1 MDKNAVLEIRWIQAF
16 TERSF
21 FEFVDNKTICYS
33 YASHICFLN
42 LETKLQSVFQSS
54 VREIGA
60 LTANGSKR
68 IFAFSEQKLSPSIFV
83 YSFPE
88 FQLKN
93 KLKGTAPL
101 DCTSLALSDG
111 GPFLGCCSSLPNYT
125 ITVWNWEKAE
135 PICSQP
141 KAGCDVVSLVFNP
154 LNCFQLCALGTAS
167 ITVWNIEKSTNLH
180 VLKPRVIELPTIE
193 DTVDKG
199 LMATYLNESDKETQL
214 PPIPLLDVGDKPEVC
229 TKAKL
234 TPAAVCWTATSELYV
249 TCAQGF
255 LLLVDPESLDV
266 SVQFNPSSAEAIPE
280 LRQDTFQGLTLWRDD
295 CIAVGMESAVHCL
308 RVKGGQIEIIKTWQ
322 IEQTVTTVMH
332 SPDNEMLV
340 VTSNKGQIFTVNP
353 NRSDEILKILDVG
366 SGRSVAAAF
375 SHTPTNICV
384 SVKNSGEVQ
393 LWSRD
398 GRLLGSL
405 SLQTDVTCVA
415 CCHVAQ
421 YAAVGTASGVVLFV
435 DLKREQQPQLIHEF
449 HLDHSVDQI
458 VFDQEGHYLFI
469 GASDSHVFVVN
480 AKPSEGFSVLGYT
493 VVPGPVLSLSTQCV
507 RDCEQVK
514 LLVLCAGQK
523 EHNQSGSLLTVLSL
537 PLRGLAGPDCVDGN
551 RRLAADILQI
561 SRYEVPHPIQTC
573 VLGVGEIFA
582 YCHQKRALQRFPLP
596 KDADAASSER
606 MVQLKPEEEVQ
617 GHPLGPACLTLSP
630 HHLWLASVGRGGLL
644 RVRETTSMDQFI
656 QLQCHPYG
664 SSRVGSV
671 LFSADSQTLL
681 TVGLNDG
688 AIVCANLRMKDRDL
702 GKMKK
707 SVDSLHTG
715 SEKLKA
721 SAGATTVDVTREEGT
736 LPSPPPSHS
745 TWLES
750 RQKTAVK
757 EENEQQEAIAATLR
771 KDLAQ
776 LYASLH
782 KMRLENET
790 CKEIERLKDS
800 EFILDPEEQRKQ
812 EALMEQAVNQVR
824 EEIQREIARKR
835 YLYDVLK
842 RDCWDSL
849 KVKGKAI
856 KAFHS
861 DLEVMNYPLKERTE
875 ADMAELQ
882 RVQKIRK
889 FEMAHIETVTEEE
902 EEEGQEADSAA
913 VMGSFSA
920 QLGYSNPYVYSQ
932 FSLRTTEQRINQIVL
947 LQDVIYNIKKGF
959 DEEFE
964 ALHRRK
970 LQEILNVRERNKDI
984 RRIMVKLDMKREL
997 WEPSL
1002 TDSEQPEKL
1011 FTVDDSEIKAEKYLT
1026 PEQKQEE
1033 ERKKLEEQQRFAAR
1047 TENLRELALNEMMGG
1062 ALEVKQGDILE
1073 KEIPPP
1079 EFVLSKPDS
1088 QWDEEEKK
1096 RYEKFEKKT
1105 KELNEEKEKY
1115 KKSLET
1121 EMKKLHTINKDVTET
1136 FDENLRK
1143 LFEKKIRCEMA
1154 VNQEELKTAYLMT
1167 AVEEEQEMNTREQ
1180 ELKSKLEGVEAHKQE
1195 CEKEVESYEEEV
1207 RLFGDIYDRIVDED
1221 GVLDKD
1227 FKKEF
1232 QDVPKNVINTLYKL
1246 FKRRP
1251 RVSKTKTHTESNASV
1266 SKEPHPC
1273 GSPQPDELAD
1283 LLQAMEE
1290 LDAPENTPKCLSPAV
1305 WERFCLFRRTKVESE
1320 HKVKVNGKTFAKMQ
1334 GVLQKKRDKL
1344 ETAEQEIK
1352 NLYDALK
1359 SQHEEKNHF
1368 LSNIVILVPLKQEQ
1382 VEVSTADFPA
1392 DYSDSVLLDR
1402 SVVERLND
1410 TIRTSAEQKI
1420 KSMVECKD
1428 FCKGIIQLQWEH
1440 KKLKMQ
1446 MEDLNNKCRDIR
1458 QLKLT
1463 EEQRDYLTKKGHGSD
1478 TTQQVSSVEKT
1489 IAFQEKVHQKNVQKR
1504 KDKIQQ
1510 IKRKAAKKV
1519 LENAQLE
1526 EDIANMQAVLQER
1539 RETYKAIAP
1548 EEKESEREKRYQKIL
1563 QVKDLKSLVQIKE
1576 KEVATLRAEVER
1588 LRRRNYPLLVE
1599 PKQI

>member
-1 MDKNAVLEIRWIQAF
+1 MHQIILITFHLWIQAF

-125 ITVWNWEKAE
+125 ITVW
-135 PICSQP
+135 
-141 KAGCDVVSLVFNP
+141 
-154 LNCFQLCALGTAS
+154 
-167 ITVWNIEKSTNLH
+167 
-180 VLKPRVIELPTIE
+180 VIELPTIE

-214 PPIPLLDVGDKPEVC
+214 PPIPLLDPEVC

-266 SVQFNPSSAEAIPE
+266 SVQFNPSCKISTDTVGLFCKVGLPVKMLLTSVFVEAAAEAIPE

-308 RVKGGQIEIIKTWQ
+308 RVKGGQIEIIKTWR

-384 SVKNSGEVQ
+384 
-393 LWSRD
+393 
-398 GRLLGSL
+398 
-405 SLQTDVTCVA
+405 VTCVA

-458 VFDQEGHYLFI
+458 VQ
-469 GASDSHVFVVN
+469 
-480 AKPSEGFSVLGYT
+480 
-493 VVPGPVLSLSTQCV
+493 
-507 RDCEQVK
+507 
-514 LLVLCAGQK
+514 
-523 EHNQSGSLLTVLSL
+523 
-537 PLRGLAGPDCVDGN
+537 
-551 RRLAADILQI
+551 
-561 SRYEVPHPIQTC
+561 
-573 VLGVGEIFA
+573 
-582 YCHQKRALQRFPLP
+582 
-596 KDADAASSER
+596 DADAASSER

-776 LYASLH
+776 LYASV
-782 KMRLENET
+782 
-790 CKEIERLKDS
+790 S
-800 EFILDPEEQRKQ
+800 FI
-812 EALMEQAVNQVR
+812 
-824 EEIQREIARKR
+824 
-835 YLYDVLK
+835 
-842 RDCWDSL
+842 
-849 KVKGKAI
+849 
-856 KAFHS
+856 
-861 DLEVMNYPLKERTE
+861 
-875 ADMAELQ
+875 
-882 RVQKIRK
+882 
-889 FEMAHIETVTEEE
+889 
-902 EEEGQEADSAA
+902 
-913 VMGSFSA
+913 
-920 QLGYSNPYVYSQ
+920 
-932 FSLRTTEQRINQIVL
+932 
-947 LQDVIYNIKKGF
+947 
-959 DEEFE
+959 
-964 ALHRRK
+964 
-970 LQEILNVRERNKDI
+970 
-984 RRIMVKLDMKREL
+984 
-997 WEPSL
+997 
-1002 TDSEQPEKL
+1002 
-1011 FTVDDSEIKAEKYLT
+1011 
-1026 PEQKQEE
+1026 
-1033 ERKKLEEQQRFAAR
+1033 
-1047 TENLRELALNEMMGG
+1047 
-1062 ALEVKQGDILE
+1062 
-1073 KEIPPP
+1073 
-1079 EFVLSKPDS
+1079 
-1088 QWDEEEKK
+1088 
-1096 RYEKFEKKT
+1096 
-1105 KELNEEKEKY
+1105 
-1115 KKSLET
+1115 
-1121 EMKKLHTINKDVTET
+1121 
-1136 FDENLRK
+1136 
-1143 LFEKKIRCEMA
+1143 
-1154 VNQEELKTAYLMT
+1154 AYLF
-1167 AVEEEQEMNTREQ
+1167 A
-1180 ELKSKLEGVEAHKQE
+1180 
-1195 CEKEVESYEEEV
+1195 Y
-1207 RLFGDIYDRIVDED
+1207 
-1221 GVLDKD
+1221 
-1227 FKKEF
+1227 
-1232 QDVPKNVINTLYKL
+1232 
-1246 FKRRP
+1246 
-1251 RVSKTKTHTESNASV
+1251 
-1266 SKEPHPC
+1266 
-1273 GSPQPDELAD
+1273 
-1283 LLQAMEE
+1283 
-1290 LDAPENTPKCLSPAV
+1290 
-1305 WERFCLFRRTKVESE
+1305 FC
-1320 HKVKVNGKTFAKMQ
+1320 
-1334 GVLQKKRDKL
+1334 D
-1344 ETAEQEIK
+1344 
-1352 NLYDALK
+1352 
-1359 SQHEEKNHF
+1359 
-1368 LSNIVILVPLKQEQ
+1368 
-1382 VEVSTADFPA
+1382 
-1392 DYSDSVLLDR
+1392 
-1402 SVVERLND
+1402 
-1410 TIRTSAEQKI
+1410 
-1420 KSMVECKD
+1420 
-1428 FCKGIIQLQWEH
+1428 
-1440 KKLKMQ
+1440 
-1446 MEDLNNKCRDIR
+1446 
-1458 QLKLT
+1458 
-1463 EEQRDYLTKKGHGSD
+1463 
-1478 TTQQVSSVEKT
+1478 
-1489 IAFQEKVHQKNVQKR
+1489 
-1504 KDKIQQ
+1504 
-1510 IKRKAAKKV
+1510 
-1519 LENAQLE
+1519 
-1526 EDIANMQAVLQER
+1526 
-1539 RETYKAIAP
+1539 
-1548 EEKESEREKRYQKIL
+1548 
-1563 QVKDLKSLVQIKE
+1563 
-1576 KEVATLRAEVER
+1576 
-1588 LRRRNYPLLVE
+1588 
-1599 PKQI
+1599 

>member
-1 MDKNAVLEIRWIQAF
+1 
-16 TERSF
+16 
-21 FEFVDNKTICYS
+21 
-33 YASHICFLN
+33 
-42 LETKLQSVFQSS
+42 
-54 VREIGA
+54 
-60 LTANGSKR
+60 
-68 IFAFSEQKLSPSIFV
+68 
-83 YSFPE
+83 
-88 FQLKN
+88 
-93 KLKGTAPL
+93 
-101 DCTSLALSDG
+101 
-111 GPFLGCCSSLPNYT
+111 
-125 ITVWNWEKAE
+125 
-135 PICSQP
+135 
-141 KAGCDVVSLVFNP
+141 
-154 LNCFQLCALGTAS
+154 
-167 ITVWNIEKSTNLH
+167 
-180 VLKPRVIELPTIE
+180 
-193 DTVDKG
+193 
-199 LMATYLNESDKETQL
+199 MATYLNESDKETQL

-255 LLLVDPESLDV
+255 LLLVDPESLYV

-308 RVKGGQIEIIKTWQ
+308 RVKGGQIEIIKTWR

-393 LWSRD
+393 LWSTD

-405 SLQTDVTCVA
+405 SLQTDVTF
-415 CCHVAQ
+415 
-421 YAAVGTASGVVLFV
+421 TS
-435 DLKREQQPQLIHEF
+435 K
-449 HLDHSVDQI
+449 HLDQTKMYNT
-458 VFDQEGHYLFI
+458 G
-469 GASDSHVFVVN
+469 
-480 AKPSEGFSVLGYT
+480 SERT
-493 VVPGPVLSLSTQCV
+493 KRVVPGPVLSLSTQCV

-644 RVRETTSMDQFI
+644 HVRETTSMDQFI

-736 LPSPPPSHS
+736 LLSPPPSHS

-800 EFILDPEEQRKQ
+800 EFTLDPEEQRKQ

-920 QLGYSNPYVYSQ
+920 QLGYSNP
-932 FSLRTTEQRINQIVL
+932 LRLQSVQPENHRAENQPDSSTTGESVL
-947 LQDVIYNIKKGF
+947 ENCCACGNDVIYNIKKGF

-1154 VNQEELKTAYLMT
+1154 ELKIAYLMT

-1352 NLYDALK
+1352 NLYDALQK
-1359 SQHEEKNHF
+1359 HEEKNHF

-1382 VEVSTADFPA
+1382 VEVS
-1392 DYSDSVLLDR
+1392 YR
-1402 SVVERLND
+1402 RLP
-1410 TIRTSAEQKI
+1410 R
-1420 KSMVECKD
+1420 
-1428 FCKGIIQLQWEH
+1428 
-1440 KKLKMQ
+1440 
-1446 MEDLNNKCRDIR
+1446 
-1458 QLKLT
+1458 
-1463 EEQRDYLTKKGHGSD
+1463 
-1478 TTQQVSSVEKT
+1478 
-1489 IAFQEKVHQKNVQKR
+1489 
-1504 KDKIQQ
+1504 
-1510 IKRKAAKKV
+1510 
-1519 LENAQLE
+1519 
-1526 EDIANMQAVLQER
+1526 
-1539 RETYKAIAP
+1539 
-1548 EEKESEREKRYQKIL
+1548 
-1563 QVKDLKSLVQIKE
+1563 
-1576 KEVATLRAEVER
+1576 
-1588 LRRRNYPLLVE
+1588 
-1599 PKQI
+1599 

>member
-1 MDKNAVLEIRWIQAF
+1 
-16 TERSF
+16 
-21 FEFVDNKTICYS
+21 
-33 YASHICFLN
+33 
-42 LETKLQSVFQSS
+42 
-54 VREIGA
+54 
-60 LTANGSKR
+60 
-68 IFAFSEQKLSPSIFV
+68 
-83 YSFPE
+83 
-88 FQLKN
+88 
-93 KLKGTAPL
+93 
-101 DCTSLALSDG
+101 
-111 GPFLGCCSSLPNYT
+111 
-125 ITVWNWEKAE
+125 
-135 PICSQP
+135 
-141 KAGCDVVSLVFNP
+141 
-154 LNCFQLCALGTAS
+154 
-167 ITVWNIEKSTNLH
+167 
-180 VLKPRVIELPTIE
+180 
-193 DTVDKG
+193 
-199 LMATYLNESDKETQL
+199 
-214 PPIPLLDVGDKPEVC
+214 
-229 TKAKL
+229 
-234 TPAAVCWTATSELYV
+234 
-249 TCAQGF
+249 
-255 LLLVDPESLDV
+255 
-266 SVQFNPSSAEAIPE
+266 
-280 LRQDTFQGLTLWRDD
+280 
-295 CIAVGMESAVHCL
+295 
-308 RVKGGQIEIIKTWQ
+308 
-322 IEQTVTTVMH
+322 
-332 SPDNEMLV
+332 
-340 VTSNKGQIFTVNP
+340 
-353 NRSDEILKILDVG
+353 
-366 SGRSVAAAF
+366 
-375 SHTPTNICV
+375 
-384 SVKNSGEVQ
+384 
-393 LWSRD
+393 
-398 GRLLGSL
+398 
-405 SLQTDVTCVA
+405 
-415 CCHVAQ
+415 
-421 YAAVGTASGVVLFV
+421 
-435 DLKREQQPQLIHEF
+435 
-449 HLDHSVDQI
+449 
-458 VFDQEGHYLFI
+458 
-469 GASDSHVFVVN
+469 
-480 AKPSEGFSVLGYT
+480 
-493 VVPGPVLSLSTQCV
+493 
-507 RDCEQVK
+507 
-514 LLVLCAGQK
+514 
-523 EHNQSGSLLTVLSL
+523 
-537 PLRGLAGPDCVDGN
+537 
-551 RRLAADILQI
+551 
-561 SRYEVPHPIQTC
+561 
-573 VLGVGEIFA
+573 
-582 YCHQKRALQRFPLP
+582 
-596 KDADAASSER
+596 
-606 MVQLKPEEEVQ
+606 
-617 GHPLGPACLTLSP
+617 PACLTLSP

-688 AIVCANLRMKDRDL
+688 AIVCANQWVKYRYLFVSLCYFYISKVKGALITLMLHCSLYITDIDELQSQTGTMEGKTERITDVNVTQPEPIKVDVPADL
-702 GKMKK
+702 
-707 SVDSLHTG
+707 VIV
-715 SEKLKA
+715 SEKSSMIIDMPLRLKI
-721 SAGATTVDVTREEGT
+721 
-736 LPSPPPSHS
+736 SHKS
-745 TWLES
+745 
-750 RQKTAVK
+750 QKTIKMVIS
-757 EENEQQEAIAATLR
+757 QT
-771 KDLAQ
+771 
-776 LYASLH
+776 LH

-889 FEMAHIETVTEEE
+889 FEMAVSKLDQLFVTAFSAVTFVTFELQHIETVTEEE

-1033 ERKKLEEQQRFAAR
+1033 ERKNHYVLVLFCQ

-1180 ELKSKLEGVEAHKQE
+1180 ELKSKLEGVEAHK
-1195 CEKEVESYEEEV
+1195 
-1207 RLFGDIYDRIVDED
+1207 
-1221 GVLDKD
+1221 VLDKD

-1352 NLYDALK
+1352 NLYDAVK

-1446 MEDLNNKCRDIR
+1446 MEDLNNKCDIR

-1576 KEVATLRAEVER
+1576 KEVATLQAEVER

-1599 PKQI
+1599 P